1 MEWSDQDRKK
11 YHQPELQ
18 ALLGGP
24 MPADI
29 QLVIKELGR
38 KASDGWCGAVVR
50 QVFRP
55 IPRPGFHSA
64 VFKRKRLLRRTSYPT
79 FLDMGPSNN
88 ESLELQG
95 LQVARIS
102 VANEDRHFGNY

>member
-1 MEWSDQDRKK
+1 MTEPILYSNTYGRVSHIRDLAVMEWSDQDRKK

-24 MPADI
+24 MPADT
-29 QLVIKELGR
+29 QLVIKELGK

-55 IPRPGFHSA
+55 ISGPEFHGA
-64 VFKRKRLLRRTSYPT
+64 IFKRKWLLGRT
-79 FLDMGPSNN
+79 M
-88 ESLELQG
+88 QM
-95 LQVARIS
+95 ARIS
-102 VANEDRHFGNY
+102 VANEDKHF